1 MGMMGA
7 MQRAS
12 WLGLGT
18 LSSLW
23 LAWNAQWLTIAPIL
37 IPQTVAALVR
47 DRPELWSGLTVGAGA
62 LVALLI
68 SPVAGALSDRSRNP
82 WGRRRSFLI
91 TGVLG
96 SGVGLVSLGWAVSAN
111 LIALAVVYLV
121 LQFCW
126 NWGAGPFA
134 GLIAHTVRAD

>member
-12 WLGLGT
+12 WLGLAT

-23 LAWNAQWLTIAPIL
+23 LSWNAQWLTIAPIL

-82 WGRRRSFLI
+82 RGRRRSFLI

-96 SGVGLVSLGWAVSAN
+96 SCVGLVALGWAVSAN
-111 LIALAVVYLV
+111 LIALAVRS
-121 LQFCW
+121 
-126 NWGAGPFA
+126 G
-134 GLIAHTVRAD
+134 